1 MRHSRLAKRH
11 TSRGIALIEALVGIL
26 IFSIGILGL
35 VGLQAS
41 MTRAQ
46 SAAKYRADAAYLASE
61 IIGVMWV
68 DKPNLASYVTS
79 SGSACTYARCADWIA
94 KVASGLPQ
102 GGSQLSVVTT
112 SGVVGLTVTW
122 SVANEGTR
130 SYVLNTT
137 IQ

>member
-1 MRHSRLAKRH
+1 MKHPHPGNRRAVK
-11 TSRGIALIEALVGIL
+11 GIALIEALIGIL

-35 VGLQAS
+35 VGLQAT

-61 IIGVMWV
+61 IVGAMWV
-68 DKPNLASYVTS
+68 DIPNLLNYETHPGAVCAYQR
-79 SGSACTYARCADWIA
+79 CTEWVA

-102 GGSQLSVVTT
+102 GGSQVSVTNT
-112 SGVVGLTVTW
+112 GAVGLTVTW
-122 SVANEGTR
+122 SVQNEGTR